1 MACFDLILIVY
12 KYLAFKATMKK
23 LLTPPLGGTMFQKY
37 LIPLCIIAIIYLV
50 STSEALSNVSAGLA
64 ILLFGMLSL
73 GNGFRAFNGGFLE
86 NLLTNSTSTAIKSV
100 TFGSIATAI
109 MQSSSLVSVLS
120 ISFVSAALL
129 SLAQGIGVI
138 FGANLGNS
146 AGSWLIAG
154 VSGMKISALAL
165 PLIVGGVLFNFQ
177 ASKASKGMGQI
188 LIGIGFFFLGV
199 GYIKEGF
206 EEYKAVIDFS
216 QYSMDGVYGVL
227 LFVGLGALMT
237 AIVQSSHATLTI
249 IISAFAAGSMSYENA
264 LAATLGTSV
273 GGVMTAVIASLSTNI
288 DGKRLAVANCIFNF
302 SIALLVIVGF
312 DYFVRINSSLS
323 ALIGLDENSVLRI
336 AVFHTLFNLIAV
348 VLLLPLIPKI
358 ATLLESLMKDKDTQV
373 DKPLYV
379 NSTIVQYQDTAFIAL
394 TREVGHLYENAFE
407 LIAHALGFS
416 RKDIKGQKDIN
427 EILKTRKWAEDDVD
441 IEIFYIKKIKVLFNA
456 ILDFSTEVQAHTQ
469 DKHYIYK
476 FAMLTSASRHIVEAI
491 KNMELLQP
499 NLKKNSLSKNQILS
513 HEYNTLRAHLALLLR
528 SIEEL
533 NTDDTLPPQ
542 VAIAKLKAQ
551 KKAFKKIDKDSIVHI
566 ESMLSKKEISVPSG
580 TSLLNAVGFSH
591 NIAKEL
597 ANAMIQIQKTH
608 LEPSEASSE
617 EQGHIN
623 E

>member
-1 MACFDLILIVY
+1 
-12 KYLAFKATMKK
+12 
-23 LLTPPLGGTMFQKY
+23 MFQKY
-37 LIPLCIIAIIYLV
+37 LIPLCIVAIIYLV
-50 STSEALSNVSAGLA
+50 STSDALSYVSAGLA

-73 GNGFRAFNGGFLE
+73 GSGFRAFNGGFLE
-86 NLLTNSTSTAIKSV
+86 NLLTSSTSTAVKSI
-100 TFGSIATAI
+100 TFGTIATAV

-129 SLAQGIGVI
+129 NLAQGIGVI

-177 ASKASKGMGQI
+177 SSKASKGIGQI

-199 GYIKEGF
+199 GYIKDGF
-206 EEYKAVIDFS
+206 EEYKEVVDFS
-216 QYSMDGVYGVL
+216 QYAMEGLSGVL

-302 SIALLVIVGF
+302 SIALLVIATF
-312 DYFVRINSSLS
+312 DYFVLVNSTISML
-323 ALIGLDENSVLRI
+323 LGLEENSVLRI
-336 AVFHTLFNLIAV
+336 AVFHTLFNLVGV

-358 ATLLESLMKDKDTQV
+358 AIFLESAMKDKDSQV

-379 NSTIVQYQDTAFIAL
+379 NDTIVQYQDTAFIAL
-394 TREVGHLYENAFE
+394 TREVYHLYENAFE
-407 LIAHALGFS
+407 LISHALGFS
-416 RKDIKGQKDIN
+416 RQDIRSQDKIDDV
-427 EILKTRKWAEDDVD
+427 LKARIWAKEDVD

-456 ILDFSTEVQAHTQ
+456 ILDFSTQAQAHTQ
-469 DKHYIYK
+469 DKAYIYK

-499 NLKKNSLSKNQILS
+499 NLKKNSLSQNKILS
-513 HEYNTLRAHLALLLR
+513 NEYNALRTHLALLLR
-528 SIEEL
+528 SIEEM
-533 NTDDTLPPQ
+533 NTDKELHPQ
-542 VAIAKLKAQ
+542 VAIVKLKAQ
-551 KKAFKKIDKDSIVHI
+551 KKAFKKIDKDSIVDI
-566 ESMLSKKEISVPSG
+566 ESMLSKREISVPSG

-597 ANAMIQIQKTH
+597 ANAMIQIQKTR
-608 LEPSEASSE
+608 LELDENQNELEYSINDESTSEL
-617 EQGHIN
+617 G
-623 E
+623 

>member
-1 MACFDLILIVY
+1 
-12 KYLAFKATMKK
+12 
-23 LLTPPLGGTMFQKY
+23 MFQKY
-37 LIPLCIIAIIYLV
+37 LIPLCIVAIIYLV
-50 STSEALSNVSAGLA
+50 STSDALINVSAGLA

-73 GNGFRAFNGGFLE
+73 GSGFRAFNGGFLE
-86 NLLTNSTSTAIKSV
+86 NLLTSSTSTAVKSI
-100 TFGSIATAI
+100 TFGTIATAV

-129 SLAQGIGVI
+129 SLTQGIGVM

-177 ASKASKGMGQI
+177 SSKAGKGIGQI
-188 LIGIGFFFLGV
+188 FIGIGFFFLGV
-199 GYIKEGF
+199 GYIKDGF
-206 EEYKAVIDFS
+206 EEYKEVVDFS
-216 QYSMDGVYGVL
+216 QYAMEGLGGVL

-302 SIALLVIVGF
+302 SIVLLVIAIF
-312 DYFVRINSSLS
+312 DYFVLVNSTISML
-323 ALIGLDENSVLRI
+323 LGLEENSVLRI
-336 AVFHTLFNLIAV
+336 AVFHTLFNLVGV

-358 ATLLESLMKDKDTQV
+358 AIFLESVMKDKDSQV

-379 NSTIVQYQDTAFIAL
+379 NDTIVQYQDTAFIAL
-394 TREVGHLYENAFE
+394 THEVYHLYENAFE
-407 LIAHALGFS
+407 LISHALGFS
-416 RKDIKGQKDIN
+416 RQDIKSQDKIDDV
-427 EILKTRKWAEDDVD
+427 LKARIWAKEDVD

-456 ILDFSTEVQAHTQ
+456 ILDFSTEVQTHTQ
-469 DKHYIYK
+469 DKAYIYK

-499 NLKKNSLSKNQILS
+499 NLKKNSLSQNKILS
-513 HEYNTLRAHLALLLR
+513 NEYNALRTHLALLLR
-528 SIEEL
+528 SIEEI
-533 NTDDTLPPQ
+533 NTDEELHPQ
-542 VAIAKLKAQ
+542 VAIIKLKAQ

-566 ESMLSKKEISVPSG
+566 ESMLSKKDISVPSG

-597 ANAMIQIQKTH
+597 ANAMIQIQKTR
-608 LEPSEASSE
+608 LELDENQNELE
-617 EQGHIN
+617 ESIN
-623 E
+623 DGSVRE

>member
-1 MACFDLILIVY
+1 
-12 KYLAFKATMKK
+12 
-23 LLTPPLGGTMFQKY
+23 MFQKY
-37 LIPLCIIAIIYLV
+37 LIPLCIVAIIYLV
-50 STSEALSNVSAGLA
+50 STSDALTNVSAGLA

-73 GNGFRAFNGGFLE
+73 GSGFRAFNGGFLE
-86 NLLTNSTSTAIKSV
+86 NLLTSSTSTAIKSIS
-100 TFGSIATAI
+100 FGTIATAV

-129 SLAQGIGVI
+129 NLAQGIGVI

-177 ASKASKGMGQI
+177 SSKASKGIGQI
-188 LIGIGFFFLGV
+188 FIGIGFFFLGV
-199 GYIKEGF
+199 GYIKDGF
-206 EEYKAVIDFS
+206 EEYKEIVDFS
-216 QYSMDGVYGVL
+216 QYAMEGLGGVL

-302 SIALLVIVGF
+302 SIALLVIATF
-312 DYFVRINSSLS
+312 DYFVLVNSTISML
-323 ALIGLDENSVLRI
+323 LGLEENSVLRI
-336 AVFHTLFNLIAV
+336 AVFHTLFNLIGI

-358 ATLLESLMKDKDTQV
+358 AIFLESAMKDKDSQV

-379 NSTIVQYQDTAFIAL
+379 NDTIVQYQDTAFITL
-394 TREVGHLYENAFE
+394 TREVYHLYENAFE
-407 LIAHALGFS
+407 LISHALGFS
-416 RKDIKGQKDIN
+416 RQDIRSQDKIDDV
-427 EILKTRKWAEDDVD
+427 LKARIWAKEDVD

-469 DKHYIYK
+469 DKAYIYK

-513 HEYNTLRAHLALLLR
+513 NEYNALRTHLALLLR
-528 SIEEL
+528 SIEEM
-533 NTDDTLPPQ
+533 NTDEELHPQ
-542 VAIAKLKAQ
+542 VAIVKLKAQ

-566 ESMLSKKEISVPSG
+566 ESMLSKKDISVPSG

-597 ANAMIQIQKTH
+597 ANAMIQIQKTR
-608 LEPSEASSE
+608 LELDENQNELEESINDGSVSE
-617 EQGHIN
+617 
-623 E
+623 

>member
-1 MACFDLILIVY
+1 
-12 KYLAFKATMKK
+12 
-23 LLTPPLGGTMFQKY
+23 MFQKY
-37 LIPLCIIAIIYLV
+37 LIPLCIVAIIYLV
-50 STSEALSNVSAGLA
+50 STSDALTNVSAGLA

-73 GNGFRAFNGGFLE
+73 GSGFRAFNGGFLE
-86 NLLTNSTSTAIKSV
+86 NLLTSSTSTAIKSIS
-100 TFGSIATAI
+100 FGTIATAV

-129 SLAQGIGVI
+129 NLAQGIGVI

-177 ASKASKGMGQI
+177 SSKASKGIGQI
-188 LIGIGFFFLGV
+188 FIGIGFFFLGV
-199 GYIKEGF
+199 GYIKDGF
-206 EEYKAVIDFS
+206 EEYKEIVDFS
-216 QYSMDGVYGVL
+216 QYAMQGLGGVL

-302 SIALLVIVGF
+302 SIALLVIATF
-312 DYFVRINSSLS
+312 DYFVLVNSTISML
-323 ALIGLDENSVLRI
+323 LGLEENSVLRI
-336 AVFHTLFNLIAV
+336 AVFHTLFNLIGV

-358 ATLLESLMKDKDTQV
+358 AIFLESAMKNKDSQV

-379 NSTIVQYQDTAFIAL
+379 NDTIVQYQDTAFIAL
-394 TREVGHLYENAFE
+394 TREVYHLYENAFE
-407 LIAHALGFS
+407 LISHALGFS
-416 RKDIKGQKDIN
+416 RQDIRSQDKIDDV
-427 EILKTRKWAEDDVD
+427 LKARIWAKEDVD

-469 DKHYIYK
+469 DKAYIYK

-513 HEYNTLRAHLALLLR
+513 NEYNALRTHLALLLR
-528 SIEEL
+528 SIEEM
-533 NTDDTLPPQ
+533 NTDEELHPQ
-542 VAIAKLKAQ
+542 VAIVKLKAQ

-566 ESMLSKKEISVPSG
+566 ESMLSKKDISVPSG

-597 ANAMIQIQKTH
+597 ANAMIQIQKTR
-608 LEPSEASSE
+608 LELDENQNELEESINDGSVSE
-617 EQGHIN
+617 
-623 E
+623 

>member
-1 MACFDLILIVY
+1 
-12 KYLAFKATMKK
+12 
-23 LLTPPLGGTMFQKY
+23 MFQKY
-37 LIPLCIIAIIYLV
+37 LIPLCIVAIIYLV
-50 STSEALSNVSAGLA
+50 STSDALTNVSAGLA

-73 GNGFRAFNGGFLE
+73 GSGFRAFNGGFLE
-86 NLLTNSTSTAIKSV
+86 NLLTSSTSTAIKSIS
-100 TFGSIATAI
+100 FGTIATAV

-129 SLAQGIGVI
+129 NLAQGIGVI

-177 ASKASKGMGQI
+177 SSKASKGIGQI
-188 LIGIGFFFLGV
+188 FIGIGFFFLGV
-199 GYIKEGF
+199 GYIKDGF
-206 EEYKAVIDFS
+206 EEYKEIVDFS
-216 QYSMDGVYGVL
+216 QYAMEGLGGVL

-302 SIALLVIVGF
+302 SIALLVIATF
-312 DYFVRINSSLS
+312 DYFVLVNSTISML
-323 ALIGLDENSVLRI
+323 LGLEENSVLRI
-336 AVFHTLFNLIAV
+336 AVFHTLFNLIGV

-358 ATLLESLMKDKDTQV
+358 AIFLESAMKDKDSQV

-379 NSTIVQYQDTAFIAL
+379 NDTIVQYQDTAFIAL
-394 TREVGHLYENAFE
+394 TREVYHLYENAFE
-407 LIAHALGFS
+407 LISHALGFS
-416 RKDIKGQKDIN
+416 RQDIRSQDKIDDV
-427 EILKTRKWAEDDVD
+427 LKARIWAKEDVD

-469 DKHYIYK
+469 DKAYIYK

-513 HEYNTLRAHLALLLR
+513 NEYNALRTHLALLLR
-528 SIEEL
+528 SIEEM
-533 NTDDTLPPQ
+533 NTDEELHPQ
-542 VAIAKLKAQ
+542 VAIVKLKAQ

-566 ESMLSKKEISVPSG
+566 ESMLSKKDISVPSG

-597 ANAMIQIQKTH
+597 ANAMIQIQKTR
-608 LEPSEASSE
+608 LELDENQNELEESINDGSVSE
-617 EQGHIN
+617 
-623 E
+623 

>member
-1 MACFDLILIVY
+1 
-12 KYLAFKATMKK
+12 
-23 LLTPPLGGTMFQKY
+23 MFQKY
-37 LIPLCIIAIIYLV
+37 LIPLCIVAIIYLV
-50 STSEALSNVSAGLA
+50 STSDALTNVSAGLA

-73 GNGFRAFNGGFLE
+73 GSGFRAFNGGFLE
-86 NLLTNSTSTAIKSV
+86 NLLTSSTSTAIKSIS
-100 TFGSIATAI
+100 FGTIATAV

-177 ASKASKGMGQI
+177 SSKASKGIGQI

-199 GYIKEGF
+199 GYIKDGF
-206 EEYKAVIDFS
+206 EEYKEVVDFS
-216 QYSMDGVYGVL
+216 QYAMEGLGGVL

-302 SIALLVIVGF
+302 SIALLVIATF
-312 DYFVRINSSLS
+312 DYFVLANSTISML
-323 ALIGLDENSVLRI
+323 LGLEENSVLRI
-336 AVFHTLFNLIAV
+336 AVFHTLFNLVGV

-358 ATLLESLMKDKDTQV
+358 AIFLESAMKDKDSQV

-379 NSTIVQYQDTAFIAL
+379 NDTIVQYQDTAFIAL
-394 TREVGHLYENAFE
+394 TREVYHLYENAFE
-407 LIAHALGFS
+407 LISHALGFS
-416 RKDIKGQKDIN
+416 RQDIRSQDKIDDV
-427 EILKTRKWAEDDVD
+427 LKARIWAKEDVD

-469 DKHYIYK
+469 DKAYIYK

-513 HEYNTLRAHLALLLR
+513 NEYNALRTHLALLLR
-528 SIEEL
+528 SIEEM
-533 NTDDTLPPQ
+533 NTDEELHPQ
-542 VAIAKLKAQ
+542 VAIVKLKAQ

-566 ESMLSKKEISVPSG
+566 ESMLSKKDISVPSG

-597 ANAMIQIQKTH
+597 ANAMIQIQKTR
-608 LEPSEASSE
+608 LELDENQNELEESINDGSVSE
-617 EQGHIN
+617 
-623 E
+623 

>member
-1 MACFDLILIVY
+1 
-12 KYLAFKATMKK
+12 
-23 LLTPPLGGTMFQKY
+23 MFQKY
-37 LIPLCIIAIIYLV
+37 LIPLCIVAIIYLV
-50 STSEALSNVSAGLA
+50 STSDALSYVSAGLA

-73 GNGFRAFNGGFLE
+73 GSGFRAFNGGFLE
-86 NLLTNSTSTAIKSV
+86 NLLTSSTSTAVKSIS
-100 TFGSIATAI
+100 FGTIATAV

-129 SLAQGIGVI
+129 NLAQGIGVI

-177 ASKASKGMGQI
+177 SSKASKGIGQI
-188 LIGIGFFFLGV
+188 FIGIGFFFLGV
-199 GYIKEGF
+199 GYIKDGF
-206 EEYKAVIDFS
+206 EEYKEVVDFS
-216 QYSMDGVYGVL
+216 QYAMQGLSGVL

-302 SIALLVIVGF
+302 SIALLVIATF
-312 DYFVRINSSLS
+312 DYFVLVNSTISML
-323 ALIGLDENSVLRI
+323 LGLEENSVLRI
-336 AVFHTLFNLIAV
+336 AVFHTLFNLVGV

-358 ATLLESLMKDKDTQV
+358 AIFLESAMKDKDSQV

-379 NSTIVQYQDTAFIAL
+379 NDTIVQYQDTAFIAL
-394 TREVGHLYENAFE
+394 TREVYHLYENAFE
-407 LIAHALGFS
+407 LISHALGFS
-416 RKDIKGQKDIN
+416 RQDIRSQDKIDDV
-427 EILKTRKWAEDDVD
+427 LKARIWAKEDVD

-456 ILDFSTEVQAHTQ
+456 ILDFSTQAQAHTQ
-469 DKHYIYK
+469 DKAYIYK

-499 NLKKNSLSKNQILS
+499 NLKKNSLSQNKILS
-513 HEYNTLRAHLALLLR
+513 NEYNALRTHLALLLR
-528 SIEEL
+528 SIEEM
-533 NTDDTLPPQ
+533 NTNKELHPQ
-542 VAIAKLKAQ
+542 VAIVKLKAQ
-551 KKAFKKIDKDSIVHI
+551 KKAFKKIDKDSIVDI
-566 ESMLSKKEISVPSG
+566 ESMLSKREISVPSG

-597 ANAMIQIQKTH
+597 ANAMIQIQKTR
-608 LEPSEASSE
+608 LELDENQNELEYSINDESTSEL
-617 EQGHIN
+617 G
-623 E
+623 

>member
-1 MACFDLILIVY
+1 MIAN
-12 KYLAFKATMKK
+12 
-23 LLTPPLGGTMFQKY
+23 LGGGGGAMFQKY
-37 LIPLCIIAIIYLV
+37 LIPLCIVAIIYLV
-50 STSEALSNVSAGLA
+50 STSDALTNVSAGLA

-73 GNGFRAFNGGFLE
+73 GSGFRAFNGGFLE
-86 NLLTNSTSTAIKSV
+86 NLLTSSTSTAVKSI
-100 TFGSIATAI
+100 TFGTIATAV

-129 SLAQGIGVI
+129 SLTQGIGVM

-177 ASKASKGMGQI
+177 SSKAGKGIGQI
-188 LIGIGFFFLGV
+188 FIGIGFFFLGV
-199 GYIKEGF
+199 GYIKDGF
-206 EEYKAVIDFS
+206 EEYKEVVDFS
-216 QYSMDGVYGVL
+216 QYAMEGLGGVL

-302 SIALLVIVGF
+302 SIVLLVIAIF
-312 DYFVRINSSLS
+312 DYFVLVNSTISML
-323 ALIGLDENSVLRI
+323 LGLEENSVLRI
-336 AVFHTLFNLIAV
+336 AVFHTLFNLVGV

-358 ATLLESLMKDKDTQV
+358 AIFLESVMKDKDSQV

-379 NSTIVQYQDTAFIAL
+379 NDTIVQYQDTAFIAL
-394 TREVGHLYENAFE
+394 THEVYHLYENAFE
-407 LIAHALGFS
+407 LISHALGFS
-416 RKDIKGQKDIN
+416 RQDIKSQDKIDDV
-427 EILKTRKWAEDDVD
+427 LKARIWAKEDVD

-456 ILDFSTEVQAHTQ
+456 ILDFSTEVQTHTQ
-469 DKHYIYK
+469 DKAYIYK

-499 NLKKNSLSKNQILS
+499 NLKKNSLSQNKILS
-513 HEYNTLRAHLALLLR
+513 NEYNALRTHLALLLR
-528 SIEEL
+528 SIEEI
-533 NTDDTLPPQ
+533 NTDEELHPQ
-542 VAIAKLKAQ
+542 VAIIKLKAQ

-566 ESMLSKKEISVPSG
+566 ESMLSKKDISVPSG

-597 ANAMIQIQKTH
+597 ANAMIQIQKTR
-608 LEPSEASSE
+608 LELDENQNELE
-617 EQGHIN
+617 ESIN
-623 E
+623 DGSVRE

>member
-1 MACFDLILIVY
+1 
-12 KYLAFKATMKK
+12 
-23 LLTPPLGGTMFQKY
+23 MFQRY
-37 LIPLCIIAIIYLV
+37 LIPLCIVAIIYLV
-50 STSEALSNVSAGLA
+50 STSDALTNVSAGLA

-73 GNGFRAFNGGFLE
+73 GSGFRAFNGGFLE
-86 NLLTNSTSTAIKSV
+86 NLLASSTSTSV
-100 TFGSIATAI
+100 RSVAFGSVATAV

-177 ASKASKGMGQI
+177 SSKTSKGIGQI
-188 LIGIGFFFLGV
+188 FVGIGFFFLGV

-206 EEYKAVIDFS
+206 EEYKEIVDFS
-216 QYSMDGVYGVL
+216 QYSMEGLSGVL

-273 GGVMTAVIASLSTNI
+273 GGVMTAVIASLSTNV
-288 DGKRLAVANCIFNF
+288 DGKRLAMANCIFNF
-302 SIALLVIVGF
+302 GIALLVIATF
-312 DYFVRINSSLS
+312 DYFMWVNSTIS
-323 ALIGLDENSVLRI
+323 ALLGFGEDSVLRI
-336 AVFHTLFNLIAV
+336 AVFHTLFNLVGV

-358 ATLLESLMKDKDTQV
+358 AKLLEVLMKDEDSQV

-379 NSTIVQYQDTAFIAL
+379 SDTIVQYQNTALIAL
-394 TREVGHLYENAFE
+394 TREVYHLYENAFE

-416 RKDIKGQKDIN
+416 RHDIRSEKDI
-427 EILKTRKWAEDDVD
+427 EEVLKEHIWNRANEDDVD

-456 ILDFSTEVQAHTQ
+456 ILDFSTEAQAHTQ
-469 DKHYIYK
+469 DKEHIYK
-476 FAMLTSASRHIVEAI
+476 FAMLTSASRHIIEAI

-499 NLKKNSLSKNQILS
+499 NLKKNSLSRNQILS
-513 HEYNTLRAHLALLLR
+513 SEYNALRTHLALLLR
-528 SIEEL
+528 SIEQI
-533 NTDDTLPPQ
+533 NTDEEIHPQ
-542 VAIAKLKAQ
+542 VAIVKLKSQ

-566 ESMLSKKEISVPSG
+566 ESILSKKEISVPSG

-597 ANAMIQIQKTH
+597 ANAIIQIQKTR
-608 LEPSEASSE
+608 LEFEDTPNELEESAEGRISE
-617 EQGHIN
+617 
-623 E
+623 

>member
-1 MACFDLILIVY
+1 
-12 KYLAFKATMKK
+12 
-23 LLTPPLGGTMFQKY
+23 MFQKY
-37 LIPLCIIAIIYLV
+37 LIPLCIVAIIYLV
-50 STSEALSNVSAGLA
+50 STSDALTNVSAGLA

-73 GNGFRAFNGGFLE
+73 GSGFRAFNGGFLE
-86 NLLTNSTSTAIKSV
+86 NLLTSSTSTAVKSI
-100 TFGSIATAI
+100 TFGTIATAV

-177 ASKASKGMGQI
+177 SSKASKGIGQI
-188 LIGIGFFFLGV
+188 FIGIGFFFLGV
-199 GYIKEGF
+199 GYIKDGF
-206 EEYKAVIDFS
+206 EEYKEIVDFS
-216 QYSMDGVYGVL
+216 QYAMEGLGGVL

-302 SIALLVIVGF
+302 SIALLVIATF
-312 DYFVRINSSLS
+312 DYFVLVNSTISML
-323 ALIGLDENSVLRI
+323 LGLEENSVLRI
-336 AVFHTLFNLIAV
+336 AVFHTLFNLIGI

-358 ATLLESLMKDKDTQV
+358 AIFLESAMKDKDSQV

-379 NSTIVQYQDTAFIAL
+379 NDTIVQYQDTAFIAL
-394 TREVGHLYENAFE
+394 TREVYHLYENAFE
-407 LIAHALGFS
+407 LISHALGFS
-416 RKDIKGQKDIN
+416 RQDIRSQDKIDDV
-427 EILKTRKWAEDDVD
+427 LKARIWAKEDVD

-469 DKHYIYK
+469 DKVYIYK

-513 HEYNTLRAHLALLLR
+513 NEYNALRTHLALLLR
-528 SIEEL
+528 SIEEM
-533 NTDDTLPPQ
+533 NTDEELHPQ
-542 VAIAKLKAQ
+542 VAIVKLKAQ

-566 ESMLSKKEISVPSG
+566 ESMLSKKDISVPSG

-597 ANAMIQIQKTH
+597 ANAMIQIQKTR
-608 LEPSEASSE
+608 LELDENQNELEESINDGSVSE
-617 EQGHIN
+617 
-623 E
+623 